1 MRGPTSRCA
10 DAGFRMMVAR
20 GVDAK
25 WLLAA
30 FLGCGA
36 ALNYADRA
44 AMSAVL
50 ASVRSEMGLS
60 DVALGLLGSVFL
72 WSYAVGSLLAGRL
85 ADRRSRR
92 GLVLW
97 SVAGWSAV
105 TALMGLASNYSTLVT
120 LRFLLGLTESLFL
133 PAAFALVAETHGMG
147 TRARAMSLITIG
159 INAGMVIGGGFTGTM
174 AEHYGWRSGFWV
186 LGFAGIALALV
197 GRAFVP
203 VSTANAVVETSGTSF
218 WTTLRFLAAVRSY
231 RVLLLE
237 SILSGFGM
245 WMFFAWLPLYLR
257 ETYNMTLGTAGFAG
271 TLVLQ
276 GAVVLGIATGG
287 WLSDRV
293 SAAAPHRRMLLY
305 GVFYLLGAPF
315 LLIFL
320 GRPEFPI
327 LAIGIAAFS
336 FLRGMGQANDNPTQ
350 CEVVPRQY
358 RATGLGVMNAIS
370 TAAGGAGVLLAGFL
384 KRELGLGA
392 VFASVA
398 GIFAL
403 AGVALIVG
411 YRFWLQEDIQ
421 RARQIEMA
429 VAGGDSGVAPR

>member
-1 MRGPTSRCA
+1 
-10 DAGFRMMVAR
+10 MMITRRVE
-20 GVDAK
+20 AK

-44 AMSAVL
+44 AMSAVF
-50 ASVRSEMGLS
+50 AAVRVEMGLS
-60 DVALGLLGSVFL
+60 DIALGLLGSVFL
-72 WSYAVGSLLAGRL
+72 WSYAIGSLLAGRL
-85 ADRRSRR
+85 ADQGSPR
-92 GLVLW
+92 GLILW
-97 SVAGWSAV
+97 SIAGWSAV
-105 TALMGLASNYSTLVT
+105 TALMGVATNYTTLVT

-147 TRARAMSLITIG
+147 TRARAMSCLTIG
-159 INAGMVIGGGFTGTM
+159 INAGMVLGGGFTGTM

-186 LGFAGIALALV
+186 LGLTGIALAV
-197 GRAFVP
+197 FGRKALP
-203 VSTANAVVETSGTSF
+203 LSATTSAVEPRRATF
-218 WTTLRFLAAVRSY
+218 WSALRFLAGVRSY

-276 GAVVLGIATGG
+276 GAVMVGIATGG

-305 GVFYLLGAPF
+305 GGFYLLGAPF
-315 LLIFL
+315 LLFFL
-320 GRPEFPI
+320 GRPDFST

-370 TAAGGAGVLLAGFL
+370 TASGGAGVLLAGFL

-392 VFASVA
+392 VFAGVA

-403 AGVALIVG
+403 AGMALIIG
-411 YRFWLQEDIQ
+411 YRLWLHGDIQ
-421 RARQIEMA
+421 RARQFEESMT
-429 VAGGDSGVAPR
+429 GPSDSGVAQR